1 MKKSCIFDSLNT
13 KIQSIMKNVKLVLS
27 VVVLFLSLNLFS
39 QVNII
44 TQNTSSPTLCDGSAC
59 MDSTTIGLISNTS
72 IYWAGGGTILQ
83 QGGYC
88 IYNLCAG
95 TYTVTYTV
103 NGSSQTSTFTIG
115 SGSGNPCAGLT
126 ANLTIQ
132 AASTASSCDG
142 TAMVTAAGGTAPYTF
157 SWQNGIS
164 TSTTVSNLCAGTN
177 ICCYVA
183 DQNGCTTTACDSISY
198 QGQNSGGG
206 DTLIISGN
214 GGCNNPAGS
223 IVMQIEDCNFD
234 FNAVDTAYLST
245 VVLGTN
251 PTDSSTVLWVFV
263 DTNGVSTT
271 ITSVSPGFN
280 ANGCYDYTL
289 ILFCSQKSLNIKT
302 IIVDGQYNFQ
312 NAGIETLSNSPKEL
326 VKIVDLSGREVT
338 NENVN
343 GILIYHYSDGSHQ
356 KVFVWKGN

>member
-1 MKKSCIFDSLNT
+1 MNNFKLLLTSLIT
-13 KIQSIMKNVKLVLS
+13 IVSVQVSAQINVL
-27 VVVLFLSLNLFS
+27 
-39 QVNII
+39 
-44 TQNTSSPTLCDGSAC
+44 TQNTSAPTTCDGSAC
-59 MDSTTIGLISNTS
+59 LDSTASNTVSATS
-72 IYWAGGGTILQ
+72 IYWTGGGTIIQ

-88 IYNLCAG
+88 IYNLCSG
-95 TYTVTYTV
+95 TYTVTYTI
-103 NGSSQTSTFTIG
+103 NGTSMTSNFTIG

-142 TAMVTAAGGTAPYTF
+142 TATVTAAGGTAPYTF
-157 SWQNGIS
+157 SWQNGVS
-164 TSTTVSNLCAGTN
+164 TSTTVSNLCEGTT

-289 ILFCSQKSLNIKT
+289 ILFCSQKSMNIKY
-302 IIVDGQYNFQ
+302 IFVNGQYTYQ
-312 NAGIETLSNSPKEL
+312 SAGIETLSATPKTL

-338 NENVN
+338 NEKVN

-356 KVFVWKGN
+356 KVFVSRGN